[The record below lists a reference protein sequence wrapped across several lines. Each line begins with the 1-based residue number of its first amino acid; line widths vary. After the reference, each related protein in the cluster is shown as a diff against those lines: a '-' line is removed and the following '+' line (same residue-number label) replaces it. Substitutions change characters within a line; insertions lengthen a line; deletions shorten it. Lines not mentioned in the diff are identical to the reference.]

1 MEKKIKFLS
10 GLRDLMLDSDV
21 TGISFDADGIFVI
34 RFAGGSVCRCVS
46 EDGLLSPGDI
56 DDEIEYLNREG
67 KR

>member
-1 MEKKIKFLS
+1 MKKQIKFLS

-46 EDGLLSPGDI
+46 EDGLLTPGDI
-56 DDEIEYLNREG
+56 SDNIEYLKGER
-67 KR
+67 

>member
-34 RFAGGSVCRCVS
+34 RFVGGTVCRCVS
-46 EDGLLSPGDI
+46 
-56 DDEIEYLNREG
+56 
-67 KR
+67 

>member
-1 MEKKIKFLS
+1 MKTKIKFLS

-46 EDGLLSPGDI
+46 EDGLLTPRDI
-56 DDEIEYLNREG
+56 DDEIKFLENER
-67 KR
+67 